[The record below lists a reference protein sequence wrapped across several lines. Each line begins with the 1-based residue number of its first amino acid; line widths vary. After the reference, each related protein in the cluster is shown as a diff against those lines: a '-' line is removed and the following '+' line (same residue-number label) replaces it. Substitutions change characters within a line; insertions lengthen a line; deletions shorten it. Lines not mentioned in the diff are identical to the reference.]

1 MAGRIEL
8 TFNNLASL
16 ANTLNDSTSIVVKN
30 GGFETRGKVGSFFTL
45 KSTNRHAGNVLFA
58 AVRQRYGDAV
68 ADALAPQMRAARQE
82 GKPLSARTVRDILA
96 SAAEMSEGIGHI
108 NEDMA
113 RHFVLGNSGAGDT
126 RNLDTA
132 FAKFCAGHNIDPAAN
147 QALKNRF
154 GEAILATAKQES
166 QKILSY
172 EQLSEMVHT
181 AGTTAL
187 KRAWNE
193 IQVEKLLNDPAGGVD
208 AAVDNFAASMG
219 LDGPQ
224 KAQLRKVAGMA
235 AMFEADMCAEKGM
248 DLNPQ
253 DLLRKISDGSL
264 PGMKN
269 FAYACGRDVGDLDAT
284 IRDTLAWAT
293 PGNAADLSMIGE
305 QLGRIGGMA
314 ACSLA
319 AQRLGGMR
327 QIQPEG
333 MLTRETIWQACFNE
347 ALPDELKECKNQ
359 EFNNGVFDRLARVF
373 NEVRPNDPTASA
385 EGMTLLATGISME
398 KTLASL
404 RGPVV
409 LTLADFNN
417 IPTLTPADRLGS
429 LQEVEQSL
437 AKDLKRRGTHNSLSG
452 YTPTISFGLA
462 GGAAETVNIQDT
474 SGMDPQDLANFNAGN
489 TSSVSHDLARR
500 ALELCNG
507 NELQARQVI
516 QSMGQSGAFL
526 VRSNS
531 SATGIFESEHSPLDI
546 DIRRE
551 ENGNITMRYYKP
563 EQSPL
568 DIDYTYTIT
577 PDGHGVL
584 TACRMQARQP
594 APQPAGE

>member
-1 MAGRIEL
+1 
-8 TFNNLASL
+8 
-16 ANTLNDSTSIVVKN
+16 
-30 GGFETRGKVGSFFTL
+30 
-45 KSTNRHAGNVLFA
+45 
-58 AVRQRYGDAV
+58 
-68 ADALAPQMRAARQE
+68 
-82 GKPLSARTVRDILA
+82 
-96 SAAEMSEGIGHI
+96 
-108 NEDMA
+108 
-113 RHFVLGNSGAGDT
+113 
-126 RNLDTA
+126 
-132 FAKFCAGHNIDPAAN
+132 
-147 QALKNRF
+147 
-154 GEAILATAKQES
+154 
-166 QKILSY
+166 
-172 EQLSEMVHT
+172 
-181 AGTTAL
+181 
-187 KRAWNE
+187 
-193 IQVEKLLNDPAGGVD
+193 
-208 AAVDNFAASMG
+208 
-219 LDGPQ
+219 
-224 KAQLRKVAGMA
+224 MA

-305 QLGRIGGMA
+305 QLGRIGGIA

-319 AQRLGGMR
+319 AQRLGVMR

-417 IPTLTPADRLGS
+417 IPTLTPASRLGT

-437 AKDLKRRGTHNSLSG
+437 AKDLKRRGTHNSLPD
-452 YTPTISFGLA
+452 YMPTISFGVA

-489 TSSVSHDLARR
+489 TSSVSHELARR

-507 NELQARQVI
+507 NEIQARQVI

-551 ENGNITMRYYKP
+551 ENGNITMRYFKP

-577 PDGHGVL
+577 PDGRGVL